1 MSKSYDLIGLQLKAH
16 LLSTNKPLH
25 DELFATYPADIK
37 FANVK
42 ANDHS
47 SGVTEGTF
55 MGDVSSVASNFVAKG
70 LTWTPANIATVTA
83 VRTIAA
89 LADLE
94 AITEN
99 AIAKDG
105 SGQLYIVV
113 KGEVTSAST
122 QAAIEGVV
130 GRTFSEPSKEFTF
143 APEAMTLGM
152 CGTVTLGGGALS
164 GTAKVYKVGEA
175 TAAPITKAAPAPTS
189 LMSEEPA
196 QETPTE
202 PVAAPAPK
210 AKQK

>member
-25 DELFATYPADIK
+25 DELFTVYPADIK

-70 LTWTPANIATVTA
+70 LTWTPAAVKDVTG

-99 AIAKDG
+99 ALAKDG
-105 SGQLYIVV
+105 SGQLYLVV
-113 KGEVTSAST
+113 KGEVTSASA
-122 QAAIEGVV
+122 QAALEAVI
-130 GRTFSEPSKEFTF
+130 GRTFSEPAKEFTF
-143 APEAMTLGM
+143 APSGPALGM
-152 CGTVTLGGGALS
+152 YGDVTLSGAALS
-164 GTAKVYKVGEA
+164 GSAKVYKAGEA
-175 TAAPITKAAPAPTS
+175 TAAAAPAKLSVEQPTEEGATPS
-189 LMSEEPA
+189 EPA
-196 QETPTE
+196 P
-202 PVAAPAPK
+202 ASAPAPK
-210 AKQK
+210 TKTTK